1 MENFNNEKFKCGF
14 HKIIWLAI
22 TICFFLIPRI
32 IMNSKPELS
41 LLNCEVY
48 INEYYEYLD
57 SSTISVYLTFNR
69 EVDSGYATIKFFDS
83 SDNLLSTER
92 EYLYTYKSTEASGT
106 IYVDGKVASYD
117 LVSYSF
123 EPASPWWTSLYYIFG
138 SPIVITFFISAL
150 LISYKEYEF
159 NEKIIS
165 VYAGWYHHTLRIDGE
180 LYDEHNTI
188 VSYSPIYLSTT
199 VDDYYIEARITL
211 TNRISVKVNDKLI

>member
-1 MENFNNEKFKCGF
+1 MKAIIVTGGKQYLVTEGTVLYVEKLDNEVN
-14 HKIIWLAI
+14 
-22 TICFFLIPRI
+22 TD
-32 IMNSKPELS
+32 
-41 LLNCEVY
+41 V
-48 INEYYEYLD
+48 
-57 SSTISVYLTFNR
+57 TFN
-69 EVDSGYATIKFFDS
+69 EV
-83 SDNLLSTER
+83 
-92 EYLYTYKSTEASGT
+92 